1 MSGHPVLGGF
11 SVAGVLAGQTAI
23 ITGASGGLGT
33 HFARLLAS
41 EGAAVA
47 LAARRLD
54 MVETLAGEI
63 AGAGGRAMAMK
74 LDVAQAE
81 TIAPAFGEIE
91 SVLGPVSILIN
102 NAGVGG
108 EGLAIDLSIEDWD
121 RTFAVNTRG
130 VFFAA
135 QAAARLMMANGSA
148 DRADARIV
156 NIASI
161 ASHTVLPGLSA
172 YNASKAATA
181 MLTRSLAR
189 EWSRRGIAVNA
200 LCPGYIET
208 DINSFWWGTD
218 GGQKQLKL
226 FPRRRLMEATD
237 LDAAFMMLC
246 GPAAR
251 AIAGSIITIDDAIDL
266 VLPLAWKKRLPR
278 IFH

>member
-1 MSGHPVLGGF
+1 L
-11 SVAGVLAGQTAI
+11 AGALEGQTAI
-23 ITGASGGLGT
+23 ITGASGGLGG
-33 HFARLLAS
+33 HFARLLAA

-47 LAARRLD
+47 LTARRLD
-54 MVETLAGEI
+54 KVETLAGEI
-63 AGAGGRAMAMK
+63 AGAGGRAMALK
-74 LDVAQAE
+74 LDVADAGS
-81 TIAPAFGEIE
+81 IPAAFEEIE
-91 SVLGPVSILIN
+91 TALGPVSILIN

-108 EGLAIDLSIEDWD
+108 EGQALDLTVETWD
-121 RTFAVNTRG
+121 QTFDVNVRG

-135 QAAARLMMANGSA
+135 QAAARIMLANGTA

-172 YNASKAATA
+172 YNASKASVA

-189 EWSRRGIAVNA
+189 EWSRKGIAVNA

-208 DINSFWWGTD
+208 DINGFWWGTE

-226 FPRRRLMEATD
+226 FPRRRLMEASD
-237 LDAAFMMLC
+237 LDAAFLMLC

-251 AIAGSIITIDDAIDL
+251 AIAGSVITIDDGQS
-266 VLPLAWKKRLPR
+266 LPGGG
-278 IFH
+278 

>member
-1 MSGHPVLGGF
+1 L
-11 SVAGVLAGQTAI
+11 AGALEGQTAI
-23 ITGASGGLGT
+23 ITGASGGLGG
-33 HFARLLAS
+33 HFARLLAA

-47 LAARRLD
+47 LTARRLD
-54 MVETLAGEI
+54 KVETLAGEI
-63 AGAGGRAMAMK
+63 AGAGGRAMALK
-74 LDVAQAE
+74 LDVADAGS
-81 TIAPAFGEIE
+81 IPAIFEEIE
-91 SVLGPVSILIN
+91 TALGPVSILIN

-108 EGLAIDLSIEDWD
+108 EGQALDLTVETWD
-121 RTFAVNTRG
+121 QTFDVNVRG

-135 QAAARLMMANGSA
+135 QAAARIMLANGTA

-172 YNASKAATA
+172 YNASKASVA

-189 EWSRRGIAVNA
+189 EWSRKGIAVNA

-208 DINSFWWGTD
+208 DINGFWWGTE

-226 FPRRRLMEATD
+226 FPRRRLMEASD
-237 LDAAFMMLC
+237 LDAAFLMLC

-251 AIAGSIITIDDAIDL
+251 AIAGSVITIDDGQT
-266 VLPLAWKKRLPR
+266 LPGGG
-278 IFH
+278 

>member
-1 MSGHPVLGGF
+1 MGLLS
-11 SVAGVLAGQTAI
+11 GQTAV
-23 ITGASGGLGT
+23 ITGASGGLGG
-33 HFARLLAS
+33 HFARLLARA
-41 EGAAVA
+41 GASVA
-47 LAARRLD
+47 LTARRLD
-54 MVETLAGEI
+54 LVETLAGDI
-63 AGAGGRAMAMK
+63 AASGGQAMALR

-81 TIAPAFGEIE
+81 TIAPAFAEIE
-91 SVLGPVSILIN
+91 AALGPVSILIN

-108 EGLAIDLSIEDWD
+108 EGLAIDLSIEEWD

-208 DINSFWWGTD
+208 DINSFWWATE

-226 FPRRRLMEATD
+226 FPRRRLMDASD
-237 LDAAFMMLC
+237 LDDAFMMLC

-251 AIAGSIITIDDAIDL
+251 AIAGSIITIDDGQT
-266 VLPLAWKKRLPR
+266 LPGGG
-278 IFH
+278 